1 MRKPRTNKRVTRAL
15 AVGLAI
21 MLAAMS
27 TPTMITAT
35 EGEGNEVNIN
45 IPKAVT
51 AEPVFKVLSV
61 SAASVGTAKFAS
73 ISKPVTLGAE
83 ENEAGLEQA
92 IEDVGAAIIPD
103 DVTTPE
109 VTGQVYDAVVSADSL
124 AKETVPEF
132 TVSSN
137 HTLSDNTTTAVND
150 LKKNLEDNKDV
161 TKNTLSANSYVE
173 GAKDDLTTALTTT
186 KNADDEM
193 TLSVNIA
200 KNLGDIA
207 VSAGNLNAQA
217 VDQAGTNASNT
228 IDNQESI
235 INSATTHEAVDNA
248 VKVAKAAAKSA
259 QDVYNEKLKDFNAK
273 KAAYDEALKEVEAK
287 KAAFDKAVRDAAENK
302 KGAQEK
308 LDKAEK
314 ELKDAQDQLTKLEG
328 EVKKAQDA
336 VDTAEKDKKEALE
349 KKYDADK
356 NAVQL
361 EYDSICE
368 AVSLSV
374 NNAIAQVSA
383 NQLSYNN
390 ICGYT
395 DETGKYVKGSA
406 DIEYQNAL
414 DEVNDQLIYKK
425 NEIAKNYNVD
435 DYNKVS
441 ENAVKEKKDADT
453 AKTVINSKS
462 ASIYQ
467 EFGKNDINKDI
478 YNLVYNNLF
487 QPIYS
492 NSYGRGSELPSQY
505 KKYVFYGCTEN
516 DGSGVHFAVVRPNRD
531 DFTGGFVD
539 YVIINIHFREDM
551 PGYASVKVTDCK
563 DPANE
568 KDIYTNDEYLWY
580 TDAIAGYTKPKDKGK
595 AEKTI
600 STAKAHIWQDA
611 QKACDE
617 VEKTFKLDET
627 DPTGK
632 TYITYSQVVAK
643 LGEKRDQA
651 KEEAANAL
659 NNAKAELTNANTY
672 KEKVIGKF
680 DDEGK
685 LIKQGTATEKWAKS
699 LADLLDTF
707 NKDTTAAGDEANYIR
722 SEINVKF
729 APLYNQ
735 AAELKEIIAKAEKRV
750 AELKDEIAKIKEV
763 PENAADKFATKKLGY
778 LEKELKDAEAELKES
793 GDKLAVLNDKIARI
807 ETAAANRNNWI
818 TEEALKKQQEE
829 WGRMMASRAMTG
841 IAQEAS
847 SDESHSS
854 SSSSS
859 SGSSS
864 EPSYVVPATTATIAP
879 VVPTFDL
886 ASAGAPVTRARTVTR
901 RRGVAGVRNNNT
913 NSDADANAEAL
924 DAEVKEE
931 VPAVQKDLTAMADN
945 KANKAED
952 PGLVIGKGDTDETKQ
967 FTDNEIPLSSGSLKK
982 SPVSSAVVAVCV
994 GSVAIAGA
1002 GAAFVTASRRK
1013 KLALSESIKNLD
1025 K

>member
-1 MRKPRTNKRVTRAL
+1 MRKPTTNKRVTRAL

-51 AEPVFKVLSV
+51 AEPVFKVLTV

-103 DVTTPE
+103 DAATPE

-137 HTLSDNTTTAVND
+137 HTLSDNTTTAIED

-186 KNADDEM
+186 KNADDEL

-200 KNLGDIA
+200 KNLGDTA

-235 INSATTHEAVDNA
+235 INSAVTHEAVDNA

-273 KAAYDEALKEVEAK
+273 KATYDEALKEVEAK
-287 KAAFDKAVRDAAENK
+287 KAAFDKAVKDAAENK

-308 LDKAEK
+308 LEKAEK
-314 ELKDAQDQLTKLEG
+314 ELKDAQDQLAKLEG

-336 VDTAEKDKKEALE
+336 VDTAEKDKKAALTTE
-349 KKYDADK
+349 YMTADGK
-356 NAVQL
+356 VVT
-361 EYDSICE
+361 EYETLKSE
-368 AVSLSV
+368 LTLSV
-374 NNAIAQVSA
+374 NNAQTNYDVASLSA
-383 NQLSYNN
+383 NNAQDE
-390 ICGYT
+390 YT
-395 DETGKYVKGSA
+395 RVYGQDVSGNHIKGDAEKKYDDDLAKLDNELKQKTDAIDNKYKMTLETAYSN
-406 DIEYQNAL
+406 YQAEL
-414 DEVNDQLIYKK
+414 GEVQ
-425 NEIAKNYNVD
+425 EAKNYIKNVNSVTIVED
-435 DYNKVS
+435 YLKKVYSIYYDGTNTSKINKTVENEEKIEGSWCIVFVNKIGWENATGSNIQPNSRPINVTFNYTYDKTTGMMKGELKTVASDENAGFLHSEFAYYDLAWQYNDVDIIPAEIRTKLNKTAAKTAYENQKKEYDGAKTSIDYNNKKTALQTTRKNAIDAARAAL
-441 ENAVKEKKDADT
+441 ENANKNKE
-453 AKTVINSKS
+453 
-462 ASIYQ
+462 
-467 EFGKNDINKDI
+467 
-478 YNLVYNNLF
+478 
-487 QPIYS
+487 
-492 NSYGRGSELPSQY
+492 
-505 KKYVFYGCTEN
+505 
-516 DGSGVHFAVVRPNRD
+516 
-531 DFTGGFVD
+531 
-539 YVIINIHFREDM
+539 
-551 PGYASVKVTDCK
+551 
-563 DPANE
+563 
-568 KDIYTNDEYLWY
+568 
-580 TDAIAGYTKPKDKGK
+580 
-595 AEKTI
+595 
-600 STAKAHIWQDA
+600 DA
-611 QKACDE
+611 QG
-617 VEKTFKLDET
+617 VLDNA
-627 DPTGK
+627 
-632 TYITYSQVVAK
+632 VA
-643 LGEKRDQA
+643 
-651 KEEAANAL
+651 
-659 NNAKAELTNANTY
+659 Y
-672 KEKVIGKF
+672 KERVIGKF
-680 DDEGK
+680 DKDGK
-685 LIKQGTATEKWAKS
+685 ITVKGEATIAMEAERNRLKTAWE
-699 LADLLDTF
+699 
-707 NKDTTAAGDEANYIR
+707 NDTTAAGDEANYIR

-735 AAELKEIIAKAEKRV
+735 AAELKDIIAKAEKRV

-763 PENAADKFATKKLGY
+763 PENAADKFAAKKLSY

-807 ETAAANRNNWI
+807 ETAATNRNNWI
-818 TEEALKKQQEE
+818 TAEAVKKQQEE
-829 WGRMMASRAMTG
+829 WARIMASRAMTG

-879 VVPTFDL
+879 VVPAFDL

-913 NSDADANAEAL
+913 NSDGDANAEAL

-931 VPAVQKDLTAMADN
+931 VPAVVEDLTAMADN

-952 PGLVIGKGDTDETKQ
+952 PGLVIGKDGNTDTKQ
-967 FTDNEIPLSSGSLKK
+967 FGDNEIPLSSGSIKK
-982 SPVSSAVVAVCV
+982 SPVSSVVVALCV